1 MQLIS
6 YNTIK
11 DILKHLFWI
20 LPILTLSHSALMQVI
35 QLVIFHNPP
44 CIKPENFFLL
54 TYPVLGAIP
63 TKGYPG
69 CVS

>member
-1 MQLIS
+1 MQFKS

-11 DILKHLFWI
+11 NILKHLFWM
-20 LPILTLSHSALMQVI
+20 LPIFTLSHSALMQVI
-35 QLVIFHNPP
+35 QLHNPP
-44 CIKPENFFLL
+44 CIKLENVFLL

-69 CVS
+69 CIS